1 MLPHGVFERYPSTQH
16 VPIEGKGSNPAF
28 ALRIGRFISAS
39 DSLFSDAWRTIFL
52 FHKNAFR
59 GTVCCSAE
67 VAQHRWPSGFP
78 SDAGHSMHRVNSI
91 LMQAPKMMIFE
102 TAANLEL
109 WPKILP
115 HYRYIKFLERG
126 HDRNL
131 VIMAATRS
139 GIPISWTS
147 EQIIDRDKFEIHFHH
162 LKAWTKGMRVVWT
175 FSESGGGV
183 LVAISHDLRF
193 RLPPLAPI
201 MNPIIGDFF
210 IHSVANKTLHCMKA
224 YVEARADKVTA

>member
-1 MLPHGVFERYPSTQH
+1 
-16 VPIEGKGSNPAF
+16 
-28 ALRIGRFISAS
+28 
-39 DSLFSDAWRTIFL
+39 
-52 FHKNAFR
+52 
-59 GTVCCSAE
+59 
-67 VAQHRWPSGFP
+67 
-78 SDAGHSMHRVNSI
+78 MHRVNSI

-115 HYRYIKFLERG
+115 HYRYIRFLERG
-126 HDRNL
+126 RERNL

-175 FSESGGGV
+175 FQEVPAGV
-183 LVAISHDLRF
+183 LVEIKHDLAF
-193 RLPPLAPI
+193 RVKIFAPVAD
-201 MNPIIGDFF
+201 MVIGDFF
-210 IHSVANKTLHCMKA
+210 IHHIASKTLHCMKS
-224 YVEARADKVTA
+224 YVEKNANKVTA